1 MRDLEYTNTFM
12 GINTY
17 SDFHPFWL
25 VENFDS
31 KLPYC
36 RIVNSLKIHHRL
48 ILMKIVLKFPNFAEF
63 WKFDGFRRIP
73 KYNCP
78 LLFHFRIWSSCEII
92 LILLLTNQNSLFLN
106 TTWNFW
112 KSAVPRGTPD
122 LSCGGSL
129 PRFNA
134 VKNGWSTWPN
144 GISERSFDGSG
155 LVLEARIL

>member
-1 MRDLEYTNTFM
+1 
-12 GINTY
+12 
-17 SDFHPFWL
+17 
-25 VENFDS
+25 
-31 KLPYC
+31 
-36 RIVNSLKIHHRL
+36 
-48 ILMKIVLKFPNFAEF
+48 MKIVLKFSKISENFPRIL
-63 WKFDGFRRIP
+63 KIDGFRRIP

-78 LLFHFRIWSSCEII
+78 LLFHFRIRSSCEII

-134 VKNGWSTWPN
+134 VKNG
-144 GISERSFDGSG
+144 
-155 LVLEARIL
+155 